1 MKALRGLWPCFRAE
15 LRDLT
20 RSSLIWLGLLLTAVG
35 TYFIGKTTPHRFTS
49 WSAFAE
55 AAKQGGAIAAFFL
68 VFAGAITLAGERT
81 RGTVRWILPRPVGR
95 TGFVLGKACALAVL
109 ATLFLILCLG
119 SAALAGSDLGFGD
132 VPMAGGGGE
141 ADGGWKFTEEVEQDA
156 NFTAATLQARALWA
170 SLILLPA
177 LLTAAGLGMLISSWT
192 RSAAGAV
199 FSALFLLM
207 MLHYLPDVLGL
218 ANDVAAASP
227 LRATEG
233 FWVQLRDFGR
243 GLSSAQWPSYGAQEL
258 GGALV
263 FVLGLPLA
271 AALVFGRAELT
282 D

>member
-1 MKALRGLWPCFRAE
+1 MKGLRGSKACFRAE
-15 LRDLT
+15 LRDLS
-20 RSSLIWLGLLLTAVG
+20 RSALIWLGLLLTAVG
-35 TYFIGKTTPHRFTS
+35 TYFIAKTTPHRFTS

-55 AAKQGGAIAAFFL
+55 GAKQGGAIASFFL

-81 RGTVRWILPRPVGR
+81 RGTVRWILPRPLDR
-95 TGFVLGKACALAVL
+95 SGFVLGKAGALAVL

-119 SAALAGSDLGFGD
+119 TAALGALDLGFGD
-132 VPMAGGGGE
+132 VPMAGSGDA
-141 ADGGWKFTEEVEQDA
+141 ADGGWQFTEEVEQDA
-156 NFTAATLQARALWA
+156 NFTGATLHARAWWA

-177 LLTAAGLGMLISSWT
+177 LLTAAGLGLLISSGT

-199 FSALFLLM
+199 FSALFVLM

-218 ANDVAAASP
+218 ADDVAAVSP

-233 FWVQLRDFGR
+233 FWIQLRDFGR
-243 GLSSAQWPSYGAQEL
+243 GLSSAQWPSYGAREL

-271 AALVFGRAELT
+271 AALVFGRVELT

>member
-1 MKALRGLWPCFRAE
+1 MKALRGLNACFRAE
-15 LRDLT
+15 LRDLA
-20 RSSLIWLGLLLTAVG
+20 RSALIWLGLLLTVVG

-55 AAKQGGAIAAFFL
+55 AAKQGGAIASFFL

-81 RGTVRWILPRPVGR
+81 RGTVRWILPRPMGR
-95 TGFVLGKACALAVL
+95 AGFVLGKACALAVL

-119 SAALAGSDLGFGD
+119 SAAFAASDLGFED
-132 VPMAGGGGE
+132 VPMAGSAGE
-141 ADGGWKFTEEVEQDA
+141 EGGWKFTEELERDA
-156 NFTAATLQARALWA
+156 NFTAATLHGRAWWA

-177 LLTAAGLGMLISSWT
+177 LLTAAGLGMLISSGT

-207 MLHYLPDVLGL
+207 LLHYLPDVLSLGD
-218 ANDVAAASP
+218 DVAATSP

-263 FVLGLPLA
+263 FVLGLPFA
-271 AALVFGRAELT
+271 AALVFGRVELT